1 MLTQLSRRD
10 WQRFFARL
18 SAALAARSVSIDCNG
33 LDEEL
38 PGDRIDLLS
47 VSYEPESGEL
57 ALLLEGERRVV
68 RHPRQVH
75 AHLDED
81 LLHSMQL
88 VDADGRREFV
98 VLRRPLQLLR

>member
-10 WQRFFARL
+10 WQRFFARV
-18 SAALAARSVSIDCNG
+18 SAALVARTVSIDCNG

-38 PGDRIDLLS
+38 PGDCIDLLAL
-47 VSYEPESGEL
+47 SYEPGSGEL
-57 ALLLEGERRVV
+57 ALLLEAERRVV
-68 RHPRQVH
+68 RHPGQVH
-75 AHLDED
+75 VHLDED

-98 VLRRPLQLLR
+98 VLRKPLPLRP

>member
-1 MLTQLSRRD
+1 VLTQLSRRD
-10 WQRFFARL
+10 WERFFARVA
-18 SAALAARSVSIDCNG
+18 AALAARTVSIDTGG

-47 VSYEPESGEL
+47 VSYEPGSGEL
-57 ALLLEGERRVV
+57 ALLLEGDRRVV

-75 AHLDED
+75 VHLDED
-81 LLHSMQL
+81 LLHSMEL

-98 VLRRPLQLLR
+98 VLRKPLRVLP

>member
-10 WQRFFARL
+10 WERFFARV
-18 SAALAARSVSIDCNG
+18 SAALAARTVSIDCSG

-38 PGDRIDLLS
+38 PGDRVELLS
-47 VSYEPESGEL
+47 VSYEPANVEL
-57 ALLLEGERRVV
+57 ALLLEGERRLV

-75 AHLDED
+75 VHLDDD
-81 LLHSMQL
+81 LLHSMEF

-98 VLRRPLQLLR
+98 VLDRPLRLLS

>member
-10 WQRFFARL
+10 WQRFFARV

-47 VSYEPESGEL
+47 VSYEPEGGEL
-57 ALLLEGERRVV
+57 ALLLEGDRRVA
-68 RHPRQVH
+68 RHLRHVH
-75 AHLDED
+75 VHLEED
-81 LLHSMQL
+81 LLYSMEL

-98 VLRRPLQLLR
+98 VLRKPLQVLL